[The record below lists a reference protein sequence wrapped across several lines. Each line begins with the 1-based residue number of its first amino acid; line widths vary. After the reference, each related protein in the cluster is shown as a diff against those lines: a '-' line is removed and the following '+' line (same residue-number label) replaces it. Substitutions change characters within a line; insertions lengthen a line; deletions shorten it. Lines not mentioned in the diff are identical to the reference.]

1 MEAYQRLIRQ
11 VRVLQVLLA
20 VLLGVIAGQTAGIL
34 AVLDGAMIAEA
45 FVAGGVAFGGT
56 VTLTIVVRNALA
68 P

>member
-45 FVAGGVAFGGT
+45 FVAGGVA
-56 VTLTIVVRNALA
+56 LA
-68 P
+68 VPR